1 VKPANIHLVGPWG
14 SSGGG
19 AERQVKIMDFGLA
32 RVSTSEMTQEG
43 IVLGTPNYMSPEQ
56 ALGDKVDGRS
66 DLFAAG
72 AVLYELLTGH
82 KPFEADSTPSVLFQ
96 VVHRNPPPVRR
107 WAPEVPA
114 GVVTVVNRALEKDR
128 EKRYGSAG
136 EMRAALAAARQALAS
151 ASKAPPLPAARAP
164 RQEPPPLPPNAA
176 PTVSAAASGSAP
188 PPLPPRPRASTPAP
202 MPSPPE
208 LRTLPPTPRPGAGRP
223 GGRASRRPLALGAGL
238 ALLLLAALAVGLW
251 LRGAP
256 RPAPGP
262 APTVSSARVD
272 ALTQELVRKQAQLAQ
287 RELENKDYAAASAEA
302 AGALKLAPGD
312 PQATSVLT
320 TARERKAE
328 LERAIAE
335 ARRLLLASDTAAASR
350 ELSRA
355 LELDPRHPAAAEL
368 SAGLNSVFR
377 AQAEAAAASMREA
390 RSAALAAGVTAWS
403 LRSVD
408 AGVSQAELL
417 LGKEEFADA
426 TRMLLE
432 ARDAFDRARRAA
444 LERREPTP
452 AAGTAAATPTAPPA
466 PAPAARPA
474 PAEAV
479 AAAAPTPAPTAAPL
493 RRFDA
498 DATSVLTAGA
508 GGVEGFESSDVSSRR
523 SPQFA
528 GRLEFEVLPPEVRPG
543 EPFVVRIHLRND
555 GRRPVKIRDLS
566 LAAVVDG
573 RRVPAP
579 VKPLQREVGPQWRA
593 LVAEYSGVWSE
604 AGSWAL
610 EAVVTADRDEKIS
623 SRLRAN

>member
-1 VKPANIHLVGPWG
+1 V
-14 SSGGG
+14 
-19 AERQVKIMDFGLA
+19 
-32 RVSTSEMTQEG
+32 
-43 IVLGTPNYMSPEQ
+43 
-56 ALGDKVDGRS
+56 
-66 DLFAAG
+66 
-72 AVLYELLTGH
+72 
-82 KPFEADSTPSVLFQ
+82 
-96 VVHRNPPPVRR
+96 
-107 WAPEVPA
+107 
-114 GVVTVVNRALEKDR
+114 
-128 EKRYGSAG
+128 
-136 EMRAALAAARQALAS
+136 
-151 ASKAPPLPAARAP
+151 
-164 RQEPPPLPPNAA
+164 
-176 PTVSAAASGSAP
+176 
-188 PPLPPRPRASTPAP
+188 
-202 MPSPPE
+202 
-208 LRTLPPTPRPGAGRP
+208 
-223 GGRASRRPLALGAGL
+223 ALGAGL
-238 ALLLLAALAVGLW
+238 AVLSLAALAVGLW

-262 APTVSSARVD
+262 APTSSSATVD
-272 ALTQELVRKQAQLAQ
+272 ALTQELVRKQVQLAQ

-312 PQATSVLT
+312 PQAAAVLA

-335 ARRLLLASDTAAASR
+335 ARRLLQAGDTAGASR
-350 ELSRA
+350 ELSRV

-403 LRSVD
+403 LRSVEV
-408 AGVSQAELL
+408 GVSQAELL
-417 LGKEEFADA
+417 LGKEEYADA

-444 LERREPTP
+444 PERREPTP
-452 AAGTAAATPTAPPA
+452 AAGAAAATPTAPPA
-466 PAPAARPA
+466 PAPAARPT

-498 DATSVLTAGA
+498 DATSVATAGA
-508 GGVEGFESSDVSSRR
+508 GGVEGFDSSDVSSRR
-523 SPQFA
+523 SPQFT
-528 GRLEFEVLPPEVRPG
+528 GRLEFEVLPPAVRPG

-555 GRRPVKIRDLS
+555 GRRPVKIRAMS

-573 RRVPAP
+573 RRLPAP

-610 EAVVTADRDEKIS
+610 EAVVTADRDERIS